1 MKTDSLFY
9 RIFQTAPEVFFTLS
23 GFDYCVADYAFQAV
37 EIKQTAF
44 RLDGVFK
51 PLHTHTNLPT
61 IFVEVQFQ
69 PDAKFYSRFFSEIFL
84 YLHHYPQ
91 TNPCKA
97 VVIYPERKTEIDTLN
112 CYTELIAV
120 DKITR
125 IYLHDSI
132 TQSNAQ
138 WQFKLLELII
148 ADIKIAPQ
156 LANALIATVA
166 ANSVP
171 DMALLDLIETI
182 ITYKFPHLTRDEVR
196 NMLHIPDIHLDIRKT
211 QFYKEV
217 YFEGQREGKL
227 EGKLEGQ
234 QEGEIKVIVNLLK
247 RRFGQLNE
255 PLVEQINRLELS
267 QLDYLADNLLEF
279 KQVEELAAW
288 LNTRLVNPPL
298 PNAWY

>member
-9 RIFQTAPEVFFTLS
+9 RIFQTAPEIFFTLS

-51 PLHTHTNLPT
+51 PLNGQTNLPT

-69 PDAKFYSRFFSEIFL
+69 PDVKFYSRFFSEIFL
-84 YLHHYPQ
+84 YLHQYPQ

-112 CYTELIAV
+112 RYTELIQV

-125 IYLHDSI
+125 IYLQESI
-132 TQSNAQ
+132 TESNTQ

-156 LANALIATVA
+156 LANKLIATVT
-166 ANSVP
+166 ANPVP

-182 ITYKFPHLTRDEVR
+182 ITYKFPRLSRDEVR
-196 NMLHIPDIHLDIRKT
+196 KMLHIPDIHLDIRKT
-211 QFYKEV
+211 QFYKDV

-227 EGKLEGQ
+227 
-234 QEGEIKVIVNLLK
+234 EGEIKVIVNLLK
-247 RRFGQLNE
+247 RRFGQLNAS
-255 PLVEQINRLELS
+255 LIEQINNLELS

-279 KQVEELAAW
+279 KQVNELAAW
-288 LNTRLVNPPL
+288 LNKQVLNPPL
-298 PNAWY
+298 RNS

>member
-9 RIFQTAPEVFFTLS
+9 RIFQTAPEIFFTVS
-23 GFDYCVADYAFQAV
+23 GFDYCAGDYVFQAS

-51 PLHTHTNLPT
+51 PRNAQTNLPT

-97 VVIYPERKTEIDTLN
+97 VVIYPERKTEINTLD
-112 CYTELIAV
+112 CYADLIQV
-120 DKITR
+120 HKITR
-125 IYLHDSI
+125 IYLQESV
-132 TQSNAQ
+132 TASKAQ

-148 ADIKIAPQ
+148 ADIKTAPK
-156 LANALIATVA
+156 LANALIATVVTNA
-166 ANSVP
+166 IP

-182 ITYKFPHLTRDEVR
+182 ITYKFPHLSRDEVR

-211 QFYKEV
+211 QFYKDV
-217 YFEGQREGKL
+217 YFEGQQEGKL
-227 EGKLEGQ
+227 EGKL
-234 QEGEIKVIVNLLK
+234 EGEIKVIVNLLK

-255 PLVEQINRLELS
+255 SLIEQINKLELS
-267 QLDYLADNLLEF
+267 QLDYLVDNLLEF
-279 KQVEELAAW
+279 KQVDELAVW
-288 LNTRLVNPPL
+288 LNKQVLKPPL
-298 PNAWY
+298 HNS